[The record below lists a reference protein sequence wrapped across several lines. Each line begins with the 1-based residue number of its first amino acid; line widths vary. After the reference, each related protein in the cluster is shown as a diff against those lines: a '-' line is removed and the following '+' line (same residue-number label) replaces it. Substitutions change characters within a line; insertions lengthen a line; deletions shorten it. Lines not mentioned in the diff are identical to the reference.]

1 MRAARAWAVVLA
13 VAATGL
19 AAALAVG
26 PAHFG
31 DLAWRWL
38 LIFLGGLGATI
49 LVSWLATLA
58 KSPREMRPKRRRASA
73 GLPENLVSVQDAVR
87 SGASSRADFE
97 RVLRPL
103 LSEIAEDRLLAL
115 GISPERQPEAA
126 KVRGGQLVA
135 DLLLSPRQTVYGT
148 RQPGPGRAA
157 LEKLMA
163 DLEGLR
169 R

>member
-1 MRAARAWAVVLA
+1 MRAARVWAVVVA

-19 AAALAVG
+19 AAALAIG
-26 PAHFG
+26 PADLG

-38 LIFLGGLGATI
+38 LLFLGGLGGAL
-49 LVSWLATLA
+49 LVGWLAGLA
-58 KSPREMRPKRRRASA
+58 KSPAGARPRRRKTSP
-73 GLPENLVSVQDAVR
+73 GLPTNLLSVQDAVR

-103 LSEIAEDRLLAL
+103 LAEIAEDRFLAL

-126 KVRGGQLVA
+126 RTRGGELVA
-135 DLLLSPRQTVYGT
+135 DLLLSPRRTVYGT
-148 RQPGPGRAA
+148 RQPGPGRPV
-157 LEKLMA
+157 LERLMA

>member
-19 AAALAVG
+19 AAALAIG

-38 LIFLGGLGATI
+38 LIFLGGLGATL
-49 LVSWLATLA
+49 LVGWLAGLA
-58 KSPREMRPKRRRASA
+58 RSPAQVRPRRSSSPAA
-73 GLPENLVSVQDAVR
+73 LPADLVTVQDAVR

-103 LSEIAEDRLLAL
+103 LYEIAEDRLLAM

-126 KVRGGQLVA
+126 RARGGQLVA

-148 RQPGPGRAA
+148 RQPGPGRTV
-157 LEKLMA
+157 LERLMA

>member
-19 AAALAVG
+19 ATALAIG

-38 LIFLGGLGATI
+38 LVFLGGLGTLL
-49 LVSWLATLA
+49 LVGWLAGLA
-58 KSPREMRPKRRRASA
+58 RSPARVRPRRRQAPA
-73 GLPENLVSVQDAVR
+73 ALPANLLSVQDAVR

-103 LSEIAEDRLLAL
+103 LYEIAEDRFLAL
-115 GISPERQPEAA
+115 GISPERQPAA
-126 KVRGGQLVA
+126 ARARGGPLVA

-148 RQPGPGRAA
+148 RQPGPGRAV
-157 LEKLMA
+157 LERLMA
-163 DLEGLR
+163 DLEGMR

>member
-19 AAALAVG
+19 AAALAIG

-38 LIFLGGLGATI
+38 LIFLGGLGAI
-49 LVSWLATLA
+49 LLVGWLAGLA
-58 KSPREMRPKRRRASA
+58 RSPAPIRPRRSRAPGA
-73 GLPENLVSVQDAVR
+73 LPANLLTVQDAVR

-103 LSEIAEDRLLAL
+103 LFEIAEDRLLAL

-126 KVRGGQLVA
+126 RARAGQLVA
-135 DLLLSPRQTVYGT
+135 DLLLSPRQQVYGT
-148 RQPGPGRAA
+148 RQPCPGRTV
-157 LEKLMA
+157 LERLMA
-163 DLEGLR
+163 DLEGMR

>member
-38 LIFLGGLGATI
+38 LIFLGGLGATL
-49 LVSWLATLA
+49 LVGWLAQLA
-58 KSPREMRPKRRRASA
+58 RSPEEVRTRRRRARA
-73 GLPENLVSVQDAVR
+73 DLPGDLVSVQDAVR

-97 RVLRPL
+97 RVLRPVL
-103 LSEIAEDRLLAL
+103 FEIAEDRFLAL
-115 GISPERQPEAA
+115 GINPERQPGAA
-126 KVRGGQLVA
+126 RDRGGQLVA

-148 RQPGPGRAA
+148 RQLGPGRPV
-157 LEKLMA
+157 LERLMA
-163 DLEGLR
+163 DLEEMR

>member
-19 AAALAVG
+19 AAALAIG
-26 PAHFG
+26 PAQFG

-38 LIFLGGLGATI
+38 LIFLGGLGAI
-49 LVSWLATLA
+49 LLVGWLAGLA
-58 KSPREMRPKRRRASA
+58 RSPAPIRPRRRSA
-73 GLPENLVSVQDAVR
+73 PAALPENLLTVQDAVR
-87 SGASSRADFE
+87 SGAASRADFE

-103 LSEIAEDRLLAL
+103 LFEIAEDRLLAL
-115 GISPERQPEAA
+115 GISPERQPEVARA
-126 KVRGGQLVA
+126 RAGELVA

-148 RQPGPGRAA
+148 RQPGPGRTS
-157 LEKLMA
+157 LERLMA
-163 DLEGLR
+163 DLDGLR

>member
-1 MRAARAWAVVLA
+1 MRAARAWAAVLA

-19 AAALAVG
+19 SAALAIG

-58 KSPREMRPKRRRASA
+58 KSPREMRPKRRRAYA

-126 KVRGGQLVA
+126 RVRGGQLVA

-148 RQPGPGRAA
+148 RQPGPGRPV
-157 LEKLMA
+157 LERLMA
-163 DLEGLR
+163 DLEEMR

>member
-26 PAHFG
+26 PAHLG

-38 LIFLGGLGATI
+38 LIFLGGLGAAL
-49 LVSWLATLA
+49 LVGWLAGLA
-58 KSPREMRPKRRRASA
+58 KSPVEIRPKRRKAPA

-103 LSEIAEDRLLAL
+103 LSEIAEDRFLAL

-126 KVRGGQLVA
+126 RARGGQLVA

-148 RQPGPGRAA
+148 RQPGPGRPA
-157 LEKLMA
+157 LERLVA

>member
-1 MRAARAWAVVLA
+1 MRVARAWAVVLA

-19 AAALAVG
+19 ATALAIG

-38 LIFLGGLGATI
+38 LVFLGGLGTT
-49 LVSWLATLA
+49 LVVGWLAGLA
-58 KSPREMRPKRRRASA
+58 RSPAPVRPRRRRAPA
-73 GLPENLVSVQDAVR
+73 GLPANLLTVQDAVR

-103 LSEIAEDRLLAL
+103 LFEIAEDRFLAL
-115 GISPERQPEAA
+115 GISPGRQPEAA
-126 KVRGGQLVA
+126 RARGGPLVA
-135 DLLLSPRQTVYGT
+135 DLLLSPRQPVYGT
-148 RQPGPGRAA
+148 REPGPGRTV
-157 LEKLMA
+157 LERLMA
-163 DLEGLR
+163 DLEAMR

>member
-19 AAALAVG
+19 AAALAIG
-26 PAHFG
+26 PAQFG

-38 LIFLGGLGATI
+38 LIFLGGLGAI
-49 LVSWLATLA
+49 LLVGWLAGLA
-58 KSPREMRPKRRRASA
+58 RSPAPIRPRRRSA
-73 GLPENLVSVQDAVR
+73 PAALPENLLTVQDAVR
-87 SGASSRADFE
+87 SGAASRADFE

-103 LSEIAEDRLLAL
+103 LFEIAEDRLLAL

-126 KVRGGQLVA
+126 RARAGQLVA
-135 DLLLSPRQTVYGT
+135 DLLLSPRQQVYGT
-148 RQPGPGRAA
+148 RRPGPGRTV
-157 LEKLMA
+157 LERLMA
-163 DLEGLR
+163 DLEGMR